1 MKLGNLCAWNIH
13 EMQIFHPPL
22 HAIYF
27 SLKIVRIYLHLPDRK
42 EFLPF
47 WWSSLSHSPK
57 MVQNDRVPFLILEF
71 CEIASKIFLFLH
83 SKLNFCFTAPF
94 LNEMKSLSLFLCAYL
109 VLSLISPSLFLFL
122 FCFFGKWIT
131 LWVILCRRLLSFL
144 FVSPSHTHSSIA
156 PKQGRELQF
165 LKNCRLGVLLSS
177 TQHKT

>member
-1 MKLGNLCAWNIH
+1 MVGIFFLLSLTQKTLLRRFFLFSSSKKKKKSEEIKIKKIFLKLGNLCAWNIH

-83 SKLNFCFTAPF
+83 SKLNFASQLHFS
-94 LNEMKSLSLFLCAYL
+94 MKWSRCLCSF
-109 VLSLISPSLFLFL
+109 VLTW
-122 FCFFGKWIT
+122 C
-131 LWVILCRRLLSFL
+131 CR
-144 FVSPSHTHSSIA
+144 
-156 PKQGRELQF
+156 
-165 LKNCRLGVLLSS
+165 
-177 TQHKT
+177 